1 MKNRG
6 VLNLSLRYISLLILG
21 IFSTTFFY
29 FIFTPLTVYPVFWI
43 LRLIEGSTKLLP
55 GNLIFVKGFYAEIIS
70 ACVAG
75 AAYYLLLILNL
86 ATPMKHKKRIFSLIF
101 LLGSFL
107 FLNISR
113 ILLFIYLL
121 FSGYQYFDL
130 THKLTWYFGSTILV
144 VLLWFLNVF
153 LFNIKNIPIYTD
165 MKNLF
170 SDVKKN

>member
-6 VLNLSLRYISLLILG
+6 VLDLSLRYIILLILG
-21 IFSTTFFY
+21 IFSTILFY

-43 LRLIEGSTKLLP
+43 LHLIEGSTKLLP

-86 ATPMKHKKRIFSLIF
+86 STPMRSKKRIFSLLFLIFSF
-101 LLGSFL
+101 LL
-107 FLNISR
+107 LNISR

-121 FSGYQYFDL
+121 VSGYQYFEL

-170 SDVKKN
+170 SDVKKV